1 VASILDVEVSGSSTP
16 GNYRVQVVQS
26 PAGEASATFDLDP
39 SSLIERLGD
48 FQQTL
53 LASSV
58 PSRRLLSRGEA
69 SVRGVGQKLF
79 EALFSQQPVAGVYRA
94 SCAVAAERG
103 DPLQMVLRLNAP
115 EIAALPW
122 ESMFDEAVG
131 SYVCR
136 REPLVRHV
144 PVPSAPPPL
153 TVRLPLRI
161 LALVASPR
169 GLGGLDVEKEKED
182 LERALASLTESG
194 LVVLRWLEHT
204 TWADLQDALLSES
217 WHVVHFIGHGDYDI
231 AREEGVLAL
240 ESESGRVHRV
250 SAESFV
256 DLLRESQPMPRLVVL
271 NACESSTSGS
281 ADMFSG
287 TAASLIRGGVSSV
300 TAMQFEISDV
310 AAIAFCRGFYAAIAR
325 GRGVDEAVR
334 SGRVSILGLGGGSL
348 EWITPTLY
356 LRGRQTQLFN
366 LSRSHA
372 PTASAE
378 VRQEQRE
385 QALAASDRGDVAS
398 TVPLSDN
405 VLAENPDDAEIREAR
420 ERAVSKAPLPAL
432 AEGGCIASAS
442 QPNPYTPRSASL
454 FGRTIELRYSAV
466 TRCAWGRISNGS
478 AGDSVWLNRK
488 NPDGSGSV
496 DLTGVGGKAFIG
508 TGSRSTYIPT
518 AFNDNTKLMRACGK
532 ANDRPDIVCTG
543 WF

>member
-1 VASILDVEVSGSSTP
+1 M
-16 GNYRVQVVQS
+16 
-26 PAGEASATFDLDP
+26 
-39 SSLIERLGD
+39 IERLGD
-48 FQQTL
+48 SQQTL

-58 PSRRLLSRGEA
+58 PSRRLLSHGEA
-69 SVRGVGQKLF
+69 RVRGVGRKLF

-94 SCAVAAERG
+94 SCAVATERE
-103 DPLQMVLRLNAP
+103 DPLRMVLRLNDP

-122 ESMFDEAVG
+122 ECMFDEAVE

-144 PVPSAPPPL
+144 PVPSAPPPPPL

-169 GLGGLDVEKEKED
+169 ELGELDVVKEKED
-182 LERALASLTESG
+182 LERALATLTTSG

-204 TWADLQDALLSES
+204 TWPDLQDALLSKS
-217 WHVVHFIGHGDYDI
+217 WHVVHFIGHGNFDVG
-231 AREEGVLAL
+231 REEGVLAL

-310 AAIAFCRGFYAAIAR
+310 AAIAFCLGFYRAIAR
-325 GRGVDEAVR
+325 DRGVDEAVR
-334 SGRVSILGLGGGSL
+334 SGRVAILGLGGDSL

-356 LRGRQTQLFN
+356 LRGSHTQLFN

-372 PTASAE
+372 PIASAE
-378 VRQEQRE
+378 VRQDQRE
-385 QALAASDRGDVAS
+385 QALAASERGDVAS

-420 ERAVSKAPLPAL
+420 ERALSKSALPNNAVPAGPEEARDIVSAERAVHQGRRRRPHQRHEQPREPAVGPAGPARPGRRPPLVHQGRRRRGYRRCEKPL
-432 AEGGCIASAS
+432 DPLGEDSKHPVSGISTIARL
-442 QPNPYTPRSASL
+442 PNPN
-454 FGRTIELRYSAV
+454 V
-466 TRCAWGRISNGS
+466 GS
-478 AGDSVWLNRK
+478 AC
-488 NPDGSGSV
+488 SGSSKN
-496 DLTGVGGKAFIG
+496 LTQST
-508 TGSRSTYIPT
+508 TGPSIAPCMHT
-518 AFNDNTKLMRACGK
+518 APGCRHVTE
-532 ANDRPDIVCTG
+532 RPHCRQ
-543 WF
+543 